1 VIIPALNAAS
11 TLNAALA
18 SVAGQTRQP
27 QAVVVMDDGSEDATA
42 EIATAWKARL
52 PVEVIRGDQR
62 SGIGTA
68 RRRAIACSEL
78 PMLTLLDADDVWLP
92 DHLEAMFRTYA
103 RRPGLITA
111 DAHRW
116 VPGLGIEASTY
127 RHLCPIPPVHRQRLT
142 LLDHN
147 FVFIGTLFSRDDYL
161 RAGGFRSSSLTAD
174 WDLWI
179 RMSRVG
185 VPIVGVDHPTV
196 LYRVHAGG
204 SFALSRLVAEQQQ
217 TAELAMEEALDAGE
231 RQVANRTIERLK
243 AARHLLASYEAVR
256 SGSPGRARHYARRA
270 VIPHARTAFKALAM
284 MTAPEAFMGLRD
296 LLSTPTDRWIQT
308 SQRASEPMRRS
319 HALDH

>member
-1 VIIPALNAAS
+1 VIIPTLNAAS

-18 SVAGQTRQP
+18 SIAGQTRQP
-27 QAVVVMDDGSEDATA
+27 QAVVVMDGGSEDATA
-42 EIATAWKARL
+42 EIATAWEARL
-52 PVEVIRGDQR
+52 PVEVIRGDR
-62 SGIGTA
+62 RGGVGTA
-68 RRRAIACSEL
+68 RRRAIACNEL
-78 PMLTLLDADDVWLP
+78 SMLALLDADDVWLP
-92 DHLEAMFRTYA
+92 DHLEAMSRTYA

-161 RAGGFRSSSLTAD
+161 RAGGFRSSLAED

-196 LYRVHAGG
+196 LYRVHAAGA
-204 SFALSRLVAEQQQ
+204 SLALSRLVAGQQQ

-243 AARHLLASYEAVR
+243 AARHLLASYEAAR
-256 SGSPGRARHYARRA
+256 AGSPGRARRHARAA
-270 VIPHARTAFKALAM
+270 VIPQPRTAFKALAM
-284 MTAPEAFMGLRD
+284 MTAPAAFMRLRD

-308 SQRASEPMRRS
+308 SQKASEPMRRS
-319 HALDH
+319 HAPDH